1 VKVKSP
7 FRRRRRRRAG
17 ARPARPA
24 QAAVQQPEIVDWPKD
39 RVGRSLMSTLRG
51 DAESGTGLAGG
62 LFEDFHAMFSGA
74 KRIQIEEQEAEKM
87 RRHDDHQQSGNPNR
101 PDLDSGVI
109 RIKRSSSDKE

>member
-7 FRRRRRRRAG
+7 FRRRRRRSG
-17 ARPARPA
+17 ARPVRPDQTAPA
-24 QAAVQQPEIVDWPKD
+24 QPEVVDWPKD
-39 RVGRSLMSTLRG
+39 GVGRSLMSTLRG

-62 LFEDFHAMFSGA
+62 LFEDFHAMFSGS

-87 RRHDDHQQSGNPNR
+87 RRHDDHQQAGRPNR

-109 RIKRSSSDKE
+109 RIQRNSTDKE

>member
-1 VKVKSP
+1 MKSP
-7 FRRRRRRRAG
+7 FRRRRRRRFW

-24 QAAVQQPEIVDWPKD
+24 QTSAQQPEAVDWPKD
-39 RVGRSLMSTLRG
+39 GVGRSLMSTLRG

-87 RRHDDHQQSGNPNR
+87 RRQDDHQHAGNPNR

-109 RIKRSSSDKE
+109 RIQRTSPDKE

>member
-1 VKVKSP
+1 
-7 FRRRRRRRAG
+7 
-17 ARPARPA
+17 
-24 QAAVQQPEIVDWPKD
+24 VDWPKEG
-39 RVGRSLMSTLRG
+39 VGRSLMSTLRG

-87 RRHDDHQQSGNPNR
+87 RRHDDHQQAGNPNR

-109 RIKRSSSDKE
+109 RIKRSSPDKE